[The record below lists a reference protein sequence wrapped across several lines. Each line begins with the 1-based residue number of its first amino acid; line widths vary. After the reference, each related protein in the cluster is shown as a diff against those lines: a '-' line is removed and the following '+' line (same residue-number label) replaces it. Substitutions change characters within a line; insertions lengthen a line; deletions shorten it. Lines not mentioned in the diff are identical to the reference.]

1 MNKLEYMNKRIY
13 GIGGSDV
20 GAIMG
25 VNKWKSPFEVYMEKR
40 SIKVSNAEENS
51 VLENS
56 KAEGVLNKENSLKNI
71 AGDGNTSINKF
82 NKSTE
87 EDKFYEN
94 TNNTLSNNGDKPT
107 NNNDS
112 LSSDQENSLNN
123 ITSMTK
129 ASEAAYWGET
139 LKEIIAKEFSIRTGK
154 KVRKCNKYLADEEY
168 PFMIG
173 AAQRRVV
180 SENSILMCKT
190 ANTFLGKQ
198 WDGEE
203 IPPSYLL
210 QSQHYMRVYKADKC
224 YIGALIGGQ
233 KFVLKE
239 IPRDEELISMIIEA
253 EKDFWIN
260 HVEKAVPPIIDGSEA
275 VRKYLTKNFI
285 DVDAA
290 IEVNLKDAEKI
301 EEYLKLK
308 EEIKT
313 LEDSMKA
320 IENNLKNEIGHAERG
335 IADKFLVI
343 WKGIISSRVDV
354 KLLKADYPEV
364 YKAVAKRTKSRR
376 FEVKELAN

>member
-40 SIKVSNAEENS
+40 SIEELENNKIESNTEENS
-51 VLENS
+51 KSED
-56 KAEGVLNKENSLKNI
+56 GVNKEISLNNI
-71 AGDGNTSINKF
+71 ANDGNTSINI
-82 NKSTE
+82 NKV
-87 EDKFYEN
+87 
-94 TNNTLSNNGDKPT
+94 
-107 NNNDS
+107 
-112 LSSDQENSLNN
+112 
-123 ITSMTK
+123 TK

-154 KVRKCNKYLADEEY
+154 KIRKCNKYLADEEY

-203 IPPSYLL
+203 IPPSYML

-308 EEIKT
+308 GEIKT

-354 KLLKADYPEV
+354 KLLKANYPEV